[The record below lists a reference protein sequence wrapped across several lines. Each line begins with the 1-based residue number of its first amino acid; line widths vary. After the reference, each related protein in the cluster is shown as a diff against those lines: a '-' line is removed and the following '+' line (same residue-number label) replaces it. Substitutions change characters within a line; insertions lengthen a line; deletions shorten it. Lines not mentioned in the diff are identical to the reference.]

1 MAMSDILVDKQRER
15 NIFKVTIVGAIVNF
29 LLIVYKFVAGIL
41 GHSAAM
47 IADAMHSVSDFI
59 TDIVV
64 IVCVRIANKPKDREH
79 SYGHGK
85 FETLATLIIGFVL
98 LLVGLGIGWSSIGI
112 IWDVVIEGKQ
122 LRSPGMI
129 ALVAAFVSVISKEV
143 LYWYTAIWGRKLKSP
158 VVVANAWHHRSDA
171 WSSVASILGI
181 GGAILLG
188 NKWTILDPLAALVV
202 SIFIMKIAFGQIKP
216 AVDELMERSLPEEV
230 ENEILKIVAGFSKV
244 GQLHNLHTRR
254 IGTRYAIEF
263 HVRMPGNITLSEAH
277 QAVTEI
283 EIKLKEVYG
292 AATHVVIHMEPYK

>member
-1 MAMSDILVDKQRER
+1 MSDILVDKQRER